1 MNISYINKSNIYMVF
16 LQVFEEVY
24 MENPQLQQTGAKTPN
39 LCSKLELFPMKK
51 KKKNKIKKKE
61 KVDRKKF

>member
-1 MNISYINKSNIYMVF
+1 MVF